1 VIHGAFSLLPNDV
14 LANVVDGNLR
24 KVGGITY
31 DAAEQAFAEKL
42 LPTLGKTD
50 IALGSEREIQP
61 IGNRLGQGSTDVGDV
76 SWTVPTI
83 GFRAATWVPGTPAH
97 SWQAVAAGGMSI
109 GFKGMENASRVL
121 ALTAVDLFTQP
132 ELIAKARAEFER
144 RRGPDFKYVS
154 AVGGRKPPL
163 DYRR

>member
-1 VIHGAFSLLPNDV
+1 
-14 LANVVDGNLR
+14 
-24 KVGGITY
+24 
-31 DAAEQAFAEKL
+31 
-42 LPTLGKTD
+42 
-50 IALGSEREIQP
+50 
-61 IGNRLGQGSTDVGDV
+61 
-76 SWTVPTI
+76 
-83 GFRAATWVPGTPAH
+83 
-97 SWQAVAAGGMSI
+97 MSI